1 MSATMIRNEAHN
13 DASQID
19 LSVTP
24 NEVKD
29 RKERADLMMEDLHR
43 AVETILSDGNYLRY
57 LEVIAHNGMSHWSFN
72 NRMIALLQ
80 LMNRHGFETLDDLIQ
95 SDVPICFMGFKQWAK
110 FDRKAVRGGA
120 TFIFAPMISK
130 REVENEETGE
140 KEKRTFVRGFTTAT
154 VFNITETE
162 GEEVIVPK
170 RELIDSDDAKYDHL
184 TFIASE
190 IEARGFTYE
199 ESEIPGCNPEK
210 QTGVQGYTNETKVVI
225 DSRLPLSAKIAT
237 ASHELGHIAC
247 GHIEKMD
254 EYKKHRGRMETEADS
269 FSYLLTRELGID
281 PKTVEAANAQYI
293 VGWSKGDMKVVSQA
307 SNVALKAFR
316 EVMPQEDT
324 VRSA

>member
-1 MSATMIRNEAHN
+1 MTATMIRNEA
-13 DASQID
+13 AEPIQFD

-24 NEVKD
+24 NEIKD

-43 AVETILSDGNYLRY
+43 AVESILSDDNYLRY

-80 LMNRHGFETLDDLIQ
+80 LMNRHGFETFDELLD

-130 REVENEETGE
+130 REVENEKTGE
-140 KEKRTFVRGFTTAT
+140 MEKRTFVRGFTTAT
-154 VFNITETE
+154 VFNISETE
-162 GEEVIVPK
+162 GEEVVVPK
-170 RELIDSDDAKYDHL
+170 REKVESDTADIEHL

-190 IEARGFTYE
+190 IEARGFAYE
-199 ESEIPGCNPEK
+199 ESVIPGCNPEK
-210 QTGVQGYTNETKVVI
+210 QTGTQGFTDTGKVVI
-225 DSRLPLSAKIAT
+225 DERLPLSAKIAT
-237 ASHELGHIAC
+237 AAHELGHIAC

-254 EYKKHRGRMETEADS
+254 EYKEHRGRMETEADS
-269 FSYLLTRELGID
+269 FSYLLTRELGVEA
-281 PKTVEAANAQYI
+281 KTVEAANAQYI

-316 EVMPQEDT
+316 EVVPQDDT
-324 VRSA
+324 VKKSA